1 MDETTHSPAP
11 WSFHSSRYGFSN
23 VVVDA
28 RGRVIAAN
36 LIPADGELIAAAP
49 GMLEFLRNIAQLTGG
64 SGETFI

>member
-11 WSFHSSRYGFSN
+11 WSFHCSRYGFSN

-49 GMLEFLRNIAQLTGG
+49 GMLEILRKIAQLTRG
-64 SGETFI
+64 SGEISI